1 MVMTRSATAVAS
13 LVAAAAALVPQAGI
27 AQDSLQP
34 VDRGSVQLGLTLP
47 DFDTTVRAD
56 GQTGNGTH
64 VDLTHDLGLDN
75 SNVVGS
81 LGLTWRPWQN
91 HEFSLTYFNDDSDA
105 TRQINR
111 EIEFDGTVYEVDST
125 LRSELDVDAY
135 TLAYVWWMKHEDAWA
150 IGPRLGLIYYDI
162 DLSLQLTVDSD
173 GNDVSGST
181 QSSASP
187 QLPVPVIGASWRW
200 VPARNWRLKLDAGY
214 FSADVNDIDGS
225 VSYLNGGLEWFP
237 WQDWGLTLNYSYQ
250 SVDVDAVRS
259 DFDGDLE
266 FINRTATLGVI
277 YRF

>member
-1 MVMTRSATAVAS
+1 MDMTRSAAVVAS

-34 VDRGSVQLGLTLP
+34 VDRGSIQLGLTLP

-56 GQTGNGTH
+56 GQSGNGTS
-64 VDLTHDLGLDN
+64 VDLARDLGLEN

-81 LGLTWRPWQN
+81 LALTWRPWQD

-105 TRQINR
+105 TRRIDR

-135 TLAYVWWMKHEDAWA
+135 TLAYTWWMKHEETWA
-150 IGPRLGLIYYDI
+150 IGPRLGLIYYDV
-162 DLSLQLTVDSD
+162 DLGLQLTIDSN
-173 GNDVSGST
+173 GNDVSGGASA
-181 QSSASP
+181 SASP
-187 QLPVPVIGASWRW
+187 QLPMPVVGASWRW
-200 VPARNWRLKLDAGY
+200 VPARNWRLKLDGGY
-214 FSADVNDIDGS
+214 FSADINDVDGS
-225 VSYLNGGLEWFP
+225 VSFINGSVEWFP
-237 WQDWGLTLNYSYQ
+237 WQDWGLSLNYAYQ
-250 SVDVDAVRS
+250 SLDIDAVRS